1 MRRTSE
7 MAIAIL
13 FGLISSPPFAGQ
25 RAGAPSSQPRQT
37 EIATPPA
44 IALPTARAQEAV
56 RALKHKKLY
65 DSLAAAYQA
74 ARYRVE
80 CNEHPAVPGQSAWHA
95 DNPAQ
100 EMGVDFAADAV
111 HITASESDGAAATVV
126 LRLTGYGYSSNQQPP
141 ARAVLRADE
150 NRITYDRGVLREW
163 YINDRGG
170 LEQGFTLT
178 QPLAVPTGGPLVLT
192 IAIDTGLQ
200 TRLAADSGRIQFVDS
215 MDRVQFQYAD
225 LKAWDAAGRK
235 LPAKMLASNGRIALL
250 INDSG
255 ATYPVTIDP
264 LIFTEPKLTASDAAT
279 FDEFGNSVGI
289 SGDTAVIGAVNISG
303 GTPAAYVFVRS
314 GSVWSQ
320 QHKLTASDASA
331 GDRFGR
337 SVGMSG
343 DTAVIG
349 APFKSGF
356 AGAAYVFDG
365 VLIVSI
371 DIKPGEDPPSI
382 NRRSHGKTPV
392 ALLSSST
399 FDATSADRST
409 VVFAGASPL
418 NIGLDSVDVNRD
430 GLLDVVFHFSTQSLN
445 LPDGTTQ
452 ACMTGRTIDGQD
464 FKGCDSLRLVR

>member
-1 MRRTSE
+1 MRPPIRIVLTG
-7 MAIAIL
+7 IL
-13 FGLISSPPFAGQ
+13 VFLSAGVSAHAQ
-25 RAGAPSSQPRQT
+25 SISSQPRQT

-44 IALPTARAQEAV
+44 VALPTARAQEAV

-100 EMGVDFAADAV
+100 EMSVDFAADAV

-178 QPLAVPTGGPLVLT
+178 QPPAVPTGGPLVLT

-289 SGDTAVIGAVNISG
+289 SGATAVIGAPGKSGVTGAAYVFVRSGSVWSQQQKLTASTAAAGDVFGFAVGISGDTAVIGAPNISG

-314 GSVWSQ
+314 
-320 QHKLTASDASA
+320 
-331 GDRFGR
+331 
-337 SVGMSG
+337 
-343 DTAVIG
+343 
-349 APFKSGF
+349 
-356 AGAAYVFDG
+356 
-365 VLIVSI
+365 
-371 DIKPGEDPPSI
+371 
-382 NRRSHGKTPV
+382 
-392 ALLSSST
+392 
-399 FDATSADRST
+399 
-409 VVFAGASPL
+409 
-418 NIGLDSVDVNRD
+418 
-430 GLLDVVFHFSTQSLN
+430 
-445 LPDGTTQ
+445 
-452 ACMTGRTIDGQD
+452 
-464 FKGCDSLRLVR
+464 